1 MSSIEF
7 PTSFQTIYSIN
18 YVKVYPNLTCS
29 ALLSYFY
36 WLANNLVP
44 RVFLIGKTLVSAGHV
59 TPLQIVVFGG
69 VGEVRIVN

>member
-1 MSSIEF
+1 MFLMLKFEVSCT
-7 PTSFQTIYSIN
+7 PWVTGVTHGVNQQRIYN
-18 YVKVYPNLTCS
+18 CS
-29 ALLSYFY
+29 VLLD
-36 WLANNLVP
+36 NLVP